1 MQKFIGIA
9 ADRTRDF
16 WSTLALGI
24 KVKLAA
30 LDAYFSAY
38 VLANY

>member
-16 WSTLALGI
+16 WATLALGI
-24 KVKLAA
+24 KVKLAVF
-30 LDAYFSAY
+30 DAYLPAY